1 MTETL
6 DCVGDLADRLDG
18 LPVGDELIRLVL
30 DTDPA
35 KLGRYDSAARLRAIN
50 RIVAA
55 FEGQLQRQLVE
66 LAHTLPDQFDD
77 LGVEP
82 ALRQQRVD
90 EFIHAEIGSAL
101 TWTSESAGRRLHF
114 AKELLDRLPA
124 VHEAMTKGDLDY
136 PKVHRMVCGVRDM
149 PDLKLARQVIGTV
162 LPVAPRMN
170 TTQLGRAIRTLVLK
184 LDPDAAAR
192 RAERAAKRRR
202 VSNGLD
208 ADGTAYISGTGL
220 EPAPAAAAME
230 RIDSCARAARA
241 AGDERTLEQLRAD
254 CFVGLLNGTWDA
266 PQPAHRSGV
275 IELTVPLTTL
285 IGFQDLPGD
294 LSGWGPVCAEIAR
307 KAAEH
312 AAAGTRFT
320 YTVHDDDEVVS
331 HGSLKRPPA
340 AMAEFVRV
348 RTDVCVAP
356 GCTRPARR
364 CDIDHRIRR
373 IDHGQTEPD
382 NLHPLCRRHHRCK
395 DEGGWQYT
403 VVAPG
408 IYVWSSPSGHTY
420 VADKRRFV
428 DLPADNW

>member
-1 MTETL
+1 MTPTL
-6 DCVGDLADRLDG
+6 QLADRLDG
-18 LPVGDELIRLVL
+18 LPVSDDLIRLVL
-30 DTDPA
+30 ETDPA
-35 KLGRYDSAARLRAIN
+35 TLGRYDSAARLRAIN

-77 LGVEP
+77 VGVER
-82 ALRQQRVD
+82 ALRQQRLD

-101 TWTSESAGRRLHF
+101 AWTPEAAGRRLHF
-114 AKELLDRLPA
+114 AAELLDRLPA
-124 VHEAMTKGDLDY
+124 VHEAMTRGELDY
-136 PKVHRMVCGVRDM
+136 PKVHRMVCGVRDV
-149 PDLKLARQVIGTV
+149 PDLKLARRVIGTV
-162 LPVAPRMN
+162 LPAAPQMN

-184 LDPDAAAR
+184 LDPEAAAR

-202 VSNGLD
+202 VNNGLD
-208 ADGTAYISGTGL
+208 ADGTAYISATGL

-254 CFVGLLNGTWDA
+254 CFVGLLNGSWDA
-266 PQPAHRSGV
+266 PQPGARSGV

-285 IGFQDLPGD
+285 MGLQDLPGD
-294 LSGWGPVCAEIAR
+294 LQGWGPVCADIAR
-307 KAAEH
+307 KTAEH

-320 YTVHDDDEVVS
+320 YTVHDEDDDVVA
-331 HGSLKRPPA
+331 HGSLRRPPA
-340 AMAEFVRV
+340 AMANFVRV
-348 RTDVCVAP
+348 RTNQCVAP

-364 CDIDHRIRR
+364 CDIDHRIRAA
-373 IDHGQTEPD
+373 DHGKTEPD

-428 DLPADNW
+428 DVPADNW